1 MSHSLIILENTISQT
16 VLVVLYPSGV
26 TRAVVTD
33 VQPCGLAPDIDKQL
47 VEAHTLIEETLVD
60 DVEETDGMRQSVTGD
75 INGRACCMPISF
87 PFDNGIIDSGIKI
100 GASNINVSS
109 MKII

>member
-33 VQPCGLAPDIDKQL
+33 VQPRGLAPDIDKQL

-60 DVEETDGMRQSVTGD
+60 DVEETDGMRQSVTIDVHG
-75 INGRACCMPISF
+75 GATCMPVVLAL
-87 PFDNGIIDSGIKI
+87 PEIIVEPLREVGTP
-100 GASNINVSS
+100 
-109 MKII
+109 